1 MDTQVAWNPRGY
13 LHAVAPVHSEDLA
26 AAFLATMTRQGCQ
39 VERLTEAE
47 HRARFQLP
55 KRTPAPDPAESCPPP
70 APAPSAAPDPQLDE
84 IPETGTELVHPL
96 LGVAT
101 VTHHVTLPD
110 GQRLAVARGR
120 AGEGLVRAWS
130 PVLQVA
136 PEPVPAPPPP
146 RLVGPSVMPSLF

>member
-13 LHAVAPVHSEDLA
+13 LHAVSPVHSEDLA
-26 AAFLATMTRQGCQ
+26 VAFLATMTRQGCQ

-47 HRARFQLP
+47 HRARFLLP
-55 KRTPAPDPAESCPPP
+55 ARPLAPDPVEASPPPTPAP
-70 APAPSAAPDPQLDE
+70 QVDE
-84 IPETGTELVHPL
+84 VPETGTELVHPL

-120 AGEGLVRAWS
+120 TGEGLVRAWT